1 MRYDSQLCLPPRL
14 CVFTTNGKLLSEQ
27 LTAIGNC
34 FHDWRHLCLW
44 ELRERDISFYDI
56 YSDKKFWDFNWKVQ
70 HSNVL
75 SPSVF
80 LIKITKQNFILYFES
95 PHTELPGDC
104 IGCCPS
110 RLTDWQ
116 TDTSSWPHSVSLG
129 TELGLLY
136 MLKLGGTFK
145 SNNCISLTFYDDS
158 NLNSARQGHYA
169 RQFLSVSI
177 KIT

>member
-1 MRYDSQLCLPPRL
+1 MTASSASHLDFVYLRPTANCCQSNWRL
-14 CVFTTNGKLLSEQ
+14 LETAFTTDGIYVCERSK
-27 LTAIGNC
+27 
-34 FHDWRHLCLW
+34 
-44 ELRERDISFYDI
+44 REILILFYNI
-56 YSDKKFWDFNWKVQ
+56 YSDKKFWDFNWNVQ
-70 HSNVL
+70 PLNVL

-136 MLKLGGTFK
+136 MLKLGGIFK